1 MKNRQEMQELQA
13 DRSKSPSVLVEE
25 SFIARKVTAFKMDMR
40 QKYFKI
46 FLKIIQHFT
55 HINVLE
61 FSKHILFLLYSNSVL
76 NLT

>member
-13 DRSKSPSVLVEE
+13 DRSNSPSVLVEE
-25 SFIARKVTAFKMDMR
+25 SFIARKVTAFKMDMC